1 MCQKRPMSRVS
12 KETYVSCVKK
22 DLCLMCQKRPMSH
35 VSKET
40 YVTGPIP
47 VGSTNIVC
55 VCVRVC
61 VCACV
66 RACVQGGF
74 LWVLDLSLC
83 DPLHILPVCAA
94 GSCLITKP

>member
-1 MCQKRPMSRVS
+1 
-12 KETYVSCVKK
+12 
-22 DLCLMCQKRPMSH
+22 
-35 VSKET
+35 
-40 YVTGPIP
+40 

-61 VCACV
+61 
-66 RACVQGGF
+66 ACVQGGF